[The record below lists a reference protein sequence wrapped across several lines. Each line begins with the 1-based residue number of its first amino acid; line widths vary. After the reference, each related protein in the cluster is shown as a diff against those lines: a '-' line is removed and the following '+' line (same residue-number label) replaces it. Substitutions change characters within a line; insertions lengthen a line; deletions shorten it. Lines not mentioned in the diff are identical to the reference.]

1 MKVRFLVNADISG
14 KIKVDK
20 GEIFEA
26 KEDRGYII
34 IKMPG
39 KGTVEAPKSEIQGIL
54 EVIEDKRD
62 KHITCRQ

>member
-34 IKMPG
+34 YPTDIHP
-39 KGTVEAPKSEIQGIL
+39 V
-54 EVIEDKRD
+54 VI
-62 KHITCRQ
+62 